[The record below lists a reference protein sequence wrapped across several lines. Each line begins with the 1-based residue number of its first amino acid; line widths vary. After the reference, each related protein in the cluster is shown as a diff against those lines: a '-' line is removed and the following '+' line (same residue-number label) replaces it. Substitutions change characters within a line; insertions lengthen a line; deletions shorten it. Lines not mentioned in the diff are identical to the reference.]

1 MHTIF
6 DMDATFRPSKASE
19 YTAMQLCRVLEL
31 EGLYEGA
38 NTYCFL
44 RGIRVRCH
52 RLSLIPRRIW
62 GLTPEE
68 KFRYLQFAYYIA
80 KEALACEK
88 AGYSLFRCLER
99 PGDRF
104 QDLYR
109 RMLEEIAGK
118 VSETVRQA
126 ASGGA
131 EASAGTVRALQ
142 RQTARLRRCLREEAL
157 HGALEADAE
166 RFLQALDRYLEE
178 REEPA
183 MPPLTC
189 WDRLHLL
196 LCYDRDFCWA
206 EALLQACRDLEEALA
221 GEQDAP
227 EDYLDILL
235 AAPRREEAVLLAWVD
250 GAIRELGPED
260 PPAQEPPSAG
270 AYLAALE
277 VYVTEHLEEVTA
289 SVYRKQEVS
298 RWEKGRVLRRFFF
311 LRGSWSAEREAG
323 GRTALTKLELT
334 AAYQVMSFSLASAN
348 VISLKRRRH
357 TAQLQTSGRLYRER
371 RAQAYCLRAAQN
383 APYSYHLLRL
393 WTDAR
398 QLRLTAQPERSE
410 QVISLVLL
418 VQRRLLE
425 AVLTGGALVLPR
437 TVRERSR
444 AVEALLGGVL
454 CPGAAE
460 GGAGWF

>member
-1 MHTIF
+1 
-6 DMDATFRPSKASE
+6 MD
-19 YTAMQLCRVLEL
+19 
-31 EGLYEGA
+31 
-38 NTYCFL
+38 
-44 RGIRVRCH
+44 
-52 RLSLIPRRIW
+52 
-62 GLTPEE
+62 
-68 KFRYLQFAYYIA
+68 
-80 KEALACEK
+80 
-88 AGYSLFRCLER
+88 
-99 PGDRF
+99 
-104 QDLYR
+104 
-109 RMLEEIAGK
+109 
-118 VSETVRQA
+118 
-126 ASGGA
+126 
-131 EASAGTVRALQ
+131 GT
-142 RQTARLRRCLREEAL
+142 
-157 HGALEADAE
+157 
-166 RFLQALDRYLEE
+166 
-178 REEPA
+178 
-183 MPPLTC
+183 
-189 WDRLHLL
+189 
-196 LCYDRDFCWA
+196 
-206 EALLQACRDLEEALA
+206 
-221 GEQDAP
+221 
-227 EDYLDILL
+227 
-235 AAPRREEAVLLAWVD
+235 
-250 GAIRELGPED
+250 IRELGPEEA
-260 PPAQEPPSAG
+260 PAQEPPSAG

-371 RAQAYCLRAAQN
+371 RAQAYCLRASQN

-425 AVLTGGALVLPR
+425 AVLTDGALVLPR

>member
-1 MHTIF
+1 MCTIF
-6 DMDATFRPSKASE
+6 DMDATFRPSRASE

-80 KEALACEK
+80 REALACER
-88 AGYSLFRCLER
+88 AGFSLFHCLER

-126 ASGGA
+126 ASEGA
-131 EASAGTVRALQ
+131 EASAGAVRALQ
-142 RQTARLRRCLREEAL
+142 RQTARLRRCLRGEAPQE
-157 HGALEADAE
+157 ALEADAE
-166 RFLQALDRYLEE
+166 RFLRALDRYLEE

-221 GEQDAP
+221 GERDVS
-227 EDYLDILL
+227 EDYLDIIF

-250 GAIRELGPED
+250 GSIQELDPEEA
-260 PPAQEPPSAG
+260 PAQEPPSAG

-277 VYVTEHLEEVTA
+277 VYVAGHLEEVTA
-289 SVYRKQEVS
+289 SVYRRETVT
-298 RWEKGRVLRRFFF
+298 RWEEGRVLRRLFF
-311 LRGSWSAEREAG
+311 LRGIWSAEREAG
-323 GRTALTKLELT
+323 GRTALTRLELA
-334 AAYQVMSFSLASAN
+334 AAYQVMGFSLASAD
-348 VISLKRRRH
+348 VISFKRRRH
-357 TAQLQTSGRLYRER
+357 PAQLQASGKLYRER
-371 RAQAYCLRAAQN
+371 RAQAYCLHAARN

-398 QLRLTAQPERSE
+398 QLRLTAPPERSE

-437 TVRERSR
+437 MVRERAR
-444 AVEALLGGVL
+444 AVGALLGGVL

-460 GGAGWF
+460 RGTGWF

>member
-1 MHTIF
+1 MCTIF
-6 DMDATFRPSKASE
+6 DMDATFRPSRASE

-80 KEALACEK
+80 KEALACER
-88 AGYSLFRCLER
+88 AGFSLFRCLER

-109 RMLEEIAGK
+109 RMLEKIAGK

-126 ASGGA
+126 ASGEANAGA
-131 EASAGTVRALQ
+131 VRALQ
-142 RQTARLRRCLREEAL
+142 RQTARLRRCLRGEVPPER
-157 HGALEADAE
+157 LEADAE

-196 LCYDRDFCWA
+196 LSYDRDFCWA

-227 EDYLDILL
+227 EDYLDILF

-250 GAIRELGPED
+250 GAIQELGPEEA
-260 PPAQEPPSAG
+260 PAQEPPSAG

-277 VYVTEHLEEVTA
+277 VYVEEHLEEVTA
-289 SVYRKQEVS
+289 SVYRKRTVT
-298 RWEKGRVLRRFFF
+298 RWEEGRVLRRFFF
-311 LRGSWSAEREAG
+311 LRGIWSAEREAG
-323 GRTALTKLELT
+323 GRTALTRLELT

-357 TAQLQTSGRLYRER
+357 PAQLQTSGKLYRER
-371 RAQAYCLRAAQN
+371 RAQAYCLHAAQN

-398 QLRLTAQPERSE
+398 QLRLTAPPERSE

-437 TVRERSR
+437 TVRERSQ
-444 AVEALLGGVL
+444 AVGTLLGGVL

-460 GGAGWF
+460 RGTGWF